1 MILFTLFRIPLRLG
15 LVKETKKNYNDG
27 KRKTER
33 SVSENVSKGSWIMNI
48 FELKFVVQ
56 NVVVQLE
63 PEEVIQTVIEV
74 EVPREAQDLLK
85 SCHYLGLAVG
95 MPYGFQ
101 LYTKEQ
107 WESLKKRVNTFPS
120 IMQRHMKPFFQ
131 TVVELEHGE
140 EVFSFPNVITVPVEI
155 GRFAH
160 MEDWPSTEN
169 GAAEGLLIITDDN
182 RVFVL
187 RADGKDEFMET
198 MIEQ

>member
-1 MILFTLFRIPLRLG
+1 MAAEF
-15 LVKETKKNYNDG
+15 E
-27 KRKTER
+27 
-33 SVSENVSKGSWIMNI
+33 VSKGRYVMNI

-63 PEEVIQTVIEV
+63 PEEVVQTVIEA
-74 EVPREAQDLLK
+74 EVPKEAQELLK
-85 SCHYLGLAVG
+85 DCRYLGLAVG

-101 LYTKEQ
+101 LYTEEQ
-107 WESLKKRVNTFPS
+107 WVTLKKRVNTFPS

-131 TVVELEHGE
+131 TVVELEQGE

-160 MEDWPSTEN
+160 MEAWPSTEN

-182 RVFVL
+182 RKFVL

-198 MIEQ
+198 MLDQ